1 MAKEASVAMETREAA
16 LCGEYLGQSRD
27 FLVRPTGVRHNSSKD
42 KKLGKG
48 LENDE
53 SLGGQKVWPVK
64 IQRQGSVEHA
74 HHICALLKGRGKSIY
89 GVVGGGTVGGR
100 V

>member
-27 FLVRPTGVRHNSSKD
+27 FLVRPMGVRHNSSKD

-48 LENDE
+48 LENE
-53 SLGGQKVWPVK
+53 SLGGQKVRLVK

-89 GVVGGGTVGGR
+89 RVVGGGTVGGR